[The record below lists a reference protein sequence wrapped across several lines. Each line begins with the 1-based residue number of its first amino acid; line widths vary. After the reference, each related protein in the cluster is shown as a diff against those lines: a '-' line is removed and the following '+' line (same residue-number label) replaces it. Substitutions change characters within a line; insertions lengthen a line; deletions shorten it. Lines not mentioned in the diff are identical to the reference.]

1 MLAGPA
7 SGEPEGLLTARKW
20 RRCVAQFK
28 GWPHIVD
35 AIASQRHRFLYVDNV
50 KAGSSSVRLALEKT
64 FNVSWH
70 WTDFEFHGNRTGI
83 RDGGPHS
90 EPRFSSQDFDLESI
104 RKVFKFSIVR
114 DPVAK
119 FESGVHEARRQNS
132 RLRNTSA
139 DEMLDLQLDLFA
151 RTVADGRCPTRKVVN
166 GAIPKV

>member
-1 MLAGPA
+1 MDC
-7 SGEPEGLLTARKW
+7 GLPGGSW
-20 RRCVAQFK
+20 R
-28 GWPHIVD
+28 
-35 AIASQRHRFLYVDNV
+35 
-50 KAGSSSVRLALEKT
+50 AL
-64 FNVSWH
+64 
-70 WTDFEFHGNRTGI
+70 GL
-83 RDGGPHS
+83 
-90 EPRFSSQDFDLESI
+90 QDFDLESI

-166 GAIPKV
+166 GAIPKVWIQEKKSDFPV